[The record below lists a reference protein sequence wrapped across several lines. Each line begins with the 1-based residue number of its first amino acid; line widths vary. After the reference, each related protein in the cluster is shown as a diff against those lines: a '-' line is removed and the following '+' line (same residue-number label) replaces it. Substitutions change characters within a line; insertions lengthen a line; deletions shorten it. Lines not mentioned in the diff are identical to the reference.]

1 MTTIIKEMLGKKK
14 VNKILKHPAA
24 NKQRKSLDAKK
35 YFGILKLKED
45 PVKIQRKLRNEWK

>member
-1 MTTIIKEMLGKKK
+1 MTTIIKDKLSKRK
-14 VNKILKHPAA
+14 VEKILKHAVA
-24 NKQRKSLDAKK
+24 QDQRKRLDVKK